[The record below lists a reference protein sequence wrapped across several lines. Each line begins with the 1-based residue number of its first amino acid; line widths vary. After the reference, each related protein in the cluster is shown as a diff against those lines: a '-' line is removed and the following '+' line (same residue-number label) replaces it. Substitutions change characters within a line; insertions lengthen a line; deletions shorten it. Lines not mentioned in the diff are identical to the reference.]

1 MGKKRKQVLGNYAE
15 QMREY
20 KKRGKST
27 GGRIGLGLESTFKP
41 KKITRDEVVLDAQ
54 TTAERG
60 QEKAVLYSA
69 GWSLS
74 DDPAE

>member
-1 MGKKRKQVLGNYAE
+1 MAKKRKQALGNYPR

-20 KKRGKST
+20 KKLGKST

-41 KKITRDEVVLDAQ
+41 KKIARDEVVLDAH
-54 TTAERG
+54 TTGDRG
-60 QEKAVLYSA
+60 QEKAVLYAA
-69 GWSLS
+69 GWSLT